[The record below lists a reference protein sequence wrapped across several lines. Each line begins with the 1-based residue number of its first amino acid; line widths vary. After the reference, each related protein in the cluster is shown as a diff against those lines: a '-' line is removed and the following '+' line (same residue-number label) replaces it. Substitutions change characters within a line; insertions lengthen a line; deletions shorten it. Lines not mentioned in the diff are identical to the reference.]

1 MKNTLLLWG
10 VASMLTLSSL
20 SADALSHSLNGML
33 HNSKKSSTSSGMV
46 NLDGLGLGAKKRS
59 TGRQTV
65 KRVFHG
71 RSGKTV
77 IGHYNDN
84 KPVYKKEADKY
95 IRKVTKGKITDLD
108 MLPRKQRLLVLSD
121 LQKMYAMKHFKS
133 RPESA
138 VIAIVNGK
146 NLYKKEANAFLK
158 QVTQGKVA
166 DFDQLDIEQRRLLVS
181 DLAKPIVI
189 MQAVEND
196 ISQEDKEGILKQLW
210 LEKRRASIIVR
221 PEEMLALYE
230 SKKAQSLAK
239 NPQAKIPPYISLG
252 ERLKYEIVEQRIM
265 SEVMKDVN
273 ITINEE
279 SNETSENLDTLS
291 IVQGE

>member
-1 MKNTLLLWG
+1 MKHTLLLWG
-10 VASMLTLSSL
+10 VASLLTLSSL
-20 SADALSHSLNGML
+20 NADALSHSLNGML
-33 HNSKKSSTSSGMV
+33 HQSKKSPASSGMV
-46 NLDGLGLGAKKRS
+46 NIDGLGLGAKKRP
-59 TGRQTV
+59 TGQAMQAA
-65 KRVFHG
+65 FHG
-71 RSGKTV
+71 RPGKTV

-95 IRKVTKGKITDLD
+95 IRKVTKGKIKDLD

-138 VIAIVNGK
+138 VIAIVNGQK
-146 NLYKKEANAFLK
+146 LYKKEANAFLK
-158 QVTQGKVA
+158 QVTGGKIA
-166 DFDQLDIEQRRLLVS
+166 DFDRLDSEQRRLLVD

-189 MQAVEND
+189 RQAVENE

-210 LEKRRASIIVR
+210 LEKKRASIVVT
-221 PEEMLALYE
+221 PEEMLSLYE
-230 SKKAQSLAK
+230 SKKAQSLVE

-252 ERLKYEIVEQRIM
+252 ERLKNEIVEQRIM